1 MTEVLDSIADKCLY
15 FFMSPAP
22 QRSPDENAPAAN
34 KAKRA
39 LQVAQ
44 AIVSDI
50 QLNAREAGD
59 RLPQEEDMLARY
71 EVARATLR
79 EALRFLELQGVIQ
92 LQLGRGGGPV
102 VSRPQTRDFASSLS
116 LILQFMDTDLRA
128 LLELRE
134 AIAPDMAAKAAA
146 RATNADLAA
155 LGDCYAQLERDRE
168 TAAFEETNRRFH
180 DLLGWA
186 SGNPTFGLLT
196 SALHLLTRDLAVELG
211 YSAQERAN
219 QLRCLARV
227 LNAVRLRDA
236 DGARRHMARLVT
248 GSSAYLAARSPELV
262 SQKVRWGDPG

>member
-1 MTEVLDSIADKCLY
+1 MT
-15 FFMSPAP
+15 SPAQQP
-22 QRSPDENAPAAN
+22 VTAFAAAPT

-50 QLNAREAGD
+50 QMNAREAGD

-79 EALRFLELQGVIQ
+79 EALRFLELQGVIH

-134 AIAPDMAAKAAA
+134 AIAPDTAARAAE

-155 LGDCYAQLERDRE
+155 LTDCYAQLERDRE
-168 TAAFEETNRRFH
+168 SASFEETNRRFH

-186 SGNPTFGLLT
+186 SGNPGFGLLT
-196 SALHLLTRDLAVELG
+196 SALHLLTRDLAMELG
-211 YSAQERAN
+211 YSAQERSN
-219 QLRCLARV
+219 QLRCLFRV
-227 LNAVRLRDA
+227 LSAVRLRDA
-236 DGARRHMARLVT
+236 ENARRHMERLVK
-248 GSSAYLAARSPELV
+248 GSSEYLANRSPDLV
-262 SQKVRWGDPG
+262 SQKISWGDPC

>member
-1 MTEVLDSIADKCLY
+1 MISK
-15 FFMSPAP
+15 S
-22 QRSPDENAPAAN
+22 NASLNPGTVAAI

-39 LQVAQ
+39 LQVAH
-44 AIVSDI
+44 AIVLDI
-50 QLNAREAGD
+50 QSNAREIGD

-79 EALRFLELQGVIQ
+79 EALRFLELQGVIH

-134 AIAPDMAAKAAA
+134 AIAPDMGARAAE

-155 LGDCYAQLERDRE
+155 LSDCYAQLERDSE

-196 SALHLLTRDLAVELG
+196 SALHLLTRDMVVELG

-219 QLRCLARV
+219 QLRCLARI
-227 LNAVRLRDA
+227 LSAVRLCDSDA
-236 DGARRHMARLVT
+236 ARRHMERLVK
-248 GSSAYLAARSPELV
+248 GSSEYLAERSPELV
-262 SQKVRWGDPG
+262 AQKVQWGEVA

>member
-1 MTEVLDSIADKCLY
+1 MAPKSNA
-15 FFMSPAP
+15 SPNP
-22 QRSPDENAPAAN
+22 GTVAAI

-44 AIVSDI
+44 AIVLDI
-50 QLNAREAGD
+50 QSNAREIGD

-79 EALRFLELQGVIQ
+79 EVLRFLELQGVIH

-134 AIAPDMAAKAAA
+134 AIAPDMAARAAE

-155 LGDCYAQLERDRE
+155 LADCYAQLERDSE

-196 SALHLLTRDLAVELG
+196 SALHLLTRDMAVELG

-219 QLRCLARV
+219 QLRCLARI
-227 LNAVRLRDA
+227 LNSVRLRNS
-236 DGARRHMARLVT
+236 DGARRHMERLVK
-248 GSSAYLAARSPELV
+248 GSSEYLADRSPELV
-262 SQKVRWGDPG
+262 AQKVQWGEVT

>member
-1 MTEVLDSIADKCLY
+1 MISK
-15 FFMSPAP
+15 S
-22 QRSPDENAPAAN
+22 NASLNPGTVAAI

-44 AIVSDI
+44 AIVLDI
-50 QLNAREAGD
+50 QSNTREIGD

-79 EALRFLELQGVIQ
+79 EALRFLELQGVIH

-116 LILQFMDTDLRA
+116 LILQIMDTDLRA

-134 AIAPDMAAKAAA
+134 AIAPDMAARAAE

-155 LGDCYAQLERDRE
+155 LSDCYAQLERDSE

-196 SALHLLTRDLAVELG
+196 SALHLLTRDMAVELG

-219 QLRCLARV
+219 QLRCLARI
-227 LNAVRLRDA
+227 LSAVRLCDSDA
-236 DGARRHMARLVT
+236 ARRHMERLVK
-248 GSSAYLAARSPELV
+248 GSSEYLAERSPELV
-262 SQKVRWGDPG
+262 AQKVQWGEVA

>member
-1 MTEVLDSIADKCLY
+1 MKFQSDTAKRGALA
-15 FFMSPAP
+15 
-22 QRSPDENAPAAN
+22 Q

-50 QLNAREAGD
+50 QLNEREAGE

-79 EALRFLELQGVIQ
+79 EALRFLELQGVIY
-92 LQLGRGGGPV
+92 LRPGRGGGPI
-102 VSRPQTRDFASSLS
+102 VSRPRTRDFASSLS

-134 AIAPDMAAKAAA
+134 AIAPDMAAWAAV

-155 LGDCYAQLERDRE
+155 LSDCFAQLERERD
-168 TAAFEETNRRFH
+168 TDTFEEVNRRFH

-196 SALHLLTRDLAVELG
+196 SALHLLTRNLAEGLG
-211 YSAQERAN
+211 YSAQEREN
-219 QLRCLARV
+219 QTRCLMRV
-227 LNAVRLRDA
+227 LSAVRLRDA
-236 DGARRHMARLVT
+236 AGARRHMERLVS
-248 GSSAYLAARSPELV
+248 GSSEYLASRSPELV
-262 SQKVRWGDPG
+262 AQRVRWSDPA